1 MKEFLAEWVIVQL
14 GAMGKPLASFNN
26 RGNAI
31 TYAKALRE
39 RRNLKCVVVNKKDYE
54 NDSEERGH

>member
-14 GAMGKPLASFNN
+14 GAIGKPLASFNN

-39 RRNLKCVVVNKKDYE
+39 RRNL
-54 NDSEERGH
+54 